1 MNAEELTQK
10 LSQHLEL
17 MQVEFNVNNFG
28 ESLDSLDRLEVMEYL
43 ISCTGKDLDYLIVEA
58 EAWKTLKRL
67 VDEVVG
73 SG

>member
-1 MNAEELTQK
+1 MNSEELTQK

-17 MQVEFNVNNFG
+17 MQVEFDVNNFG

>member
-1 MNAEELTQK
+1 MNFEELIHNLT
-10 LSQHLEL
+10 QHLEL
-17 MQVEFNVNNFG
+17 MQVEFDIDNFG

-43 ISCTGKDLDYLIVEA
+43 ISYTGKDLDYLIVEV
-58 EAWKTLKRL
+58 EAWKTLKSL

>member
-1 MNAEELTQK
+1 MNFEELIHNLTQ
-10 LSQHLEL
+10 HPEL
-17 MQVEFNVNNFG
+17 MQVEFDIDNFG

-43 ISCTGKDLDYLIVEA
+43 ISYTGKDLDYLIVEA
-58 EAWKTLKRL
+58 EAWKTLKSL

>member
-1 MNAEELTQK
+1 MNFEELIHNLT
-10 LSQHLEL
+10 QHLEL
-17 MQVEFNVNNFG
+17 MQVEFDIDNFG